1 MSASSQLL
9 PETGDWGRDAKARRN
24 EISYWDVA
32 QSLLTLRD
40 LPASRRLAKV
50 LVLSL
55 HFPTQCLIRHS
66 IGSLQSD
73 PGWAKA

>member
-9 PETGDWGRDAKARRN
+9 PETGDQGDAKARRN

-40 LPASRRLAKV
+40 LPASRVGSAKV

-55 HFPTQCLIRHS
+55 HFHTVPYPAPLLIT
-66 IGSLQSD
+66 
-73 PGWAKA
+73 PE